1 MIDAAVLG
9 GVGIDLYPL
18 IGAQL
23 ACSEAMPYLE
33 DLDAALV

>member
-23 ACSEAMPYLE
+23 ACSEAMPHVEELE
-33 DLDAALV
+33 AALV